1 MRILPV
7 NLFRIRNIVQGS
19 EAVIVPKLAA
29 MPNDSVVLT
38 AKSIPMFQYKKL
50 YKFLGDF
57 YTQKPLVSN
66 DDLSKMKKRGFF
78 TGPIKD
84 VVKKLKPYYEQQFF
98 EPTETKI
105 FEMIAKAA
113 ENNPNMNLT
122 ELFNTWYIAARK
134 SLRRQQKPIFDNIK
148 LMGAELP
155 PNKLG
160 EFYSY
165 MRDIDMMLYDEPIH
179 RKFSMKEFVYKI
191 EEKFLDKSPDG
202 PMKTRIKKL
211 MEELKYIH
219 NLDGDVPEQVVK
231 KLYDF
236 KNLKVP
242 GKKNL
247 YYAKH
252 LKPLE
257 KDKQALELKII
268 HEIGE
273 VARAYGYKKVENLCN
288 ANMNM
293 LNGLPVTVPFSNK
306 AFVYDLS
313 EMLKDVPDRDLVQRI
328 IDTAHKLPTS
338 ASSTD
343 AFILKLKDADPNI
356 IGNQMFDASLDS
368 WEHVLA
374 KSKGGPNTVENQV
387 HARKGI
393 NSRRGNEN
401 IGDFIE
407 KEGYDPN
414 NPRQYIDKLV
424 KLQKRGR
431 MPFHDVLGQINRVEQ
446 ESRIDL
452 SAQKLKLLN
461 QQNS

>member
-38 AKSIPMFQYKKL
+38 AKSIPMFEYRKL
-50 YKFLGDF
+50 YKFLDDF
-57 YTQKPLVSN
+57 YTQKPLISN

-78 TGPIKD
+78 TGFIRD
-84 VVKKLKPYYEQQFF
+84 VAKKLKPYYEQGYF
-98 EPTETKI
+98 EPTEAKI
-105 FEMIAKAA
+105 YEMISKAA
-113 ENNPNMNLT
+113 ENNPHMNLT
-122 ELFNTWYIAARK
+122 ELFNTWYIASRK
-134 SLRRQQKPIFDNIK
+134 NLRRQQKPIFDNIK

-160 EFYSY
+160 KFYSY
-165 MRDIDMMLYDEPIH
+165 MHDIDRMLYDEPIR

-268 HEIGE
+268 HEIGQ
-273 VARAYGYKKVENLCN
+273 VARAYGYKKVERLCN
-288 ANMNM
+288 TNIDM

-313 EMLKDVPDRDLVQRI
+313 EMLKDVPDKALVDKI
-328 IDTAHKLPTS
+328 INTAHKLPTS

-356 IGNQMFDASLDS
+356 IGNQLFDASVDS
-368 WEHVLA
+368 MEHVFA
-374 KSKGGPNTVENQV
+374 KSKGGPNTIANQV
-387 HARKGI
+387 HARKGP
-393 NSRRGNEN
+393 NSKRGNMN

-407 KEGYDPN
+407 QEGYDHKN
-414 NPRQYIDKLV
+414 QIQYIEKLI
-424 KLQKRGR
+424 KLQKRGKI
-431 MPFHDVLGQINRVEQ
+431 PFHDAMGQIETVER
-446 ESRIDL
+446 EARIDL

-461 QQNS
+461 QQK